1 MEIAEV
7 KKIKLNVTNIKSV
20 LIRSN
25 KKLRNVEKQKSYLI
39 RRQEEQEKRIVLEK
53 KIETPI
59 KKLKIPLLGKA
70 VGVARSIWDRLVNFF
85 GWLLAGFIITRLPQ
99 IVENLKKRLAF
110 IKPIWEGAMKTFAI
124 IGKGMSA
131 VFTGMKTLYNLRQS
145 LHRLGGLESDLAN
158 INRELKGMKGELGG
172 NESGT
177 GEESSTQQ
185 NGGDN
190 VIDGSSTNNMG
201 NGNLDQMTNE
211 DGVDIMVQNLKKEN
225 NKITKKSKK
234 IKEKN
239 TRDRMNPRLDAK
251 SDRNFIVKRKTPQ
264 VILDQKG
271 PVERDIDIPEPN
283 IVIAEKTTVKRERI
297 WYNPT
302 TWFGGNKGS
311 TSAGGGNNNT
321 EIMSVP

>member
-85 GWLLAGFIITRLPQ
+85 GWLLAGFVITRLPQ
-99 IVENLKKRLAF
+99 IVENLKRRLAF

-131 VFTGMKTLYNLRQS
+131 LFTGMKTLYNLRQS
-145 LHRLGGLESDLAN
+145 ISNLGGLESDLGN
-158 INRELKGMKGELGG
+158 INRELNDMKREIGDNASE
-172 NESGT
+172 T

-190 VIDGSSTNNMG
+190 VIDGSSTNNVG
-201 NGNLDQMTNE
+201 NMNQNQMTNE
-211 DGVDIMVQNLKKEN
+211 DGVEIMVQNLKKEN
-225 NKITKKSKK
+225 NKITSKSKK

-239 TRDRMNPRLDAK
+239 TRESINPRLDSTSR
-251 SDRNFIVKRKTPQ
+251 SDRNWRVRRKSSP
-264 VILDQKG
+264 VVLNQKG
-271 PVERDIDIPEPN
+271 PVERDVLVDTPAPDLEIRQKT
-283 IVIAEKTTVKRERI
+283 IVR
-297 WYNPT
+297 WWNPFS
-302 TWFGGNKGS
+302 WNRGNNN
-311 TSAGGGNNNT
+311 TPPAGGNNNAAVMD
-321 EIMSVP
+321 I